1 MKKYKTTSNF
11 LLLIYLITFST
22 LANAHCPAHEKSEK
36 VCFML
41 DENKVFVWDDKVEHS
56 GPYKDTKNILKF
68 SNEKGN
74 SLLSKKI
81 ARGIYQIE
89 SATNLKTIFVEGSEK
104 SFQKIQV
111 KAER

>member
-1 MKKYKTTSNF
+1 MKNYKTTSNF
-11 LLLIYLITFST
+11 LLLSCLMTFST
-22 LANAHCPAHEKSEK
+22 LANGHCPAHEKSEK

-56 GPYKDTKNILKF
+56 GPYKDTKNVLKF
-68 SNEKGN
+68 SDDKGS

-89 SATNLKTIFVEGSEK
+89 SPTRLKTIFVEGSEK
-104 SFQKIQV
+104 SFQKIQI